1 MPNFPGPSKIRKL
14 KKTWFL
20 PCVYS
25 FILWKTFIYKHLDIN
40 SSGVCTILNIIS
52 FKKITQRGAPV
63 GDPLFVLYKYQTL
76 AVVWALWPFRIFIWS
91 EQRWWTL
98 KEWNSRY
105 PQNDR
110 ILRSP
115 NLLSLGLIK
124 FTDHRPTYSNITNP
138 KHTIVFQRLDN

>member
-25 FILWKTFIYKHLDIN
+25 LILWKTFIYKHLDIN

-76 AVVWALWPFRIFIWS
+76 AVVWALWPFKMFIWC
-91 EQRWWTL
+91 EVYWWAL
-98 KEWNSRY
+98 KERSNCCLQIGCILHSLTLSSWALCWSRMVAT
-105 PQNDR
+105 NDMQPSQ
-110 ILRSP
+110 L
-115 NLLSLGLIK
+115 
-124 FTDHRPTYSNITNP
+124 
-138 KHTIVFQRLDN
+138 